1 MSIVLNN
8 FDNLGLEAIA
18 GGTVGSQVK
27 AHRESAGYSIEDL
40 AVTCGL
46 ANTEDCSHRRWQRCR
61 SGQVE
66 KNCRSPAGLRGRA
79 AGHRSLRQLP
89 LPAVLTAGLRPDA

>member
-18 GGTVGSQVK
+18 GATVGSQVK

-46 ANTEDCSHRRWQRCR
+46 ANTEIAAIEDGNDADPAKLRRIAAAL
-61 SGQVE
+61 QV
-66 KNCRSPAGLRGRA
+66 SVA
-79 AGHRSLRQLP
+79 ALLGTE
-89 LPAVLTAGLRPDA
+89 V

>member
-46 ANTEDCSHRRWQRCR
+46 ANTEIAAIEDGNDADPAKLRRIAAAL
-61 SGQVE
+61 QV
-66 KNCRSPAGLRGRA
+66 SVA
-79 AGHRSLRQLP
+79 ALLGTE
-89 LPAVLTAGLRPDA
+89 V